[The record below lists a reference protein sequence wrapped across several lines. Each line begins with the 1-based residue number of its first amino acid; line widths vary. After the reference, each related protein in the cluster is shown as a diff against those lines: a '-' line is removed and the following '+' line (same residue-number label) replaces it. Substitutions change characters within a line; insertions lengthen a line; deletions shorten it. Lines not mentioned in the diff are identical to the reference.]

1 MVHVKRICVAA
12 LVYFTI
18 AAVRADMTVYH
29 IFADGLGCV
38 PCASDVDRLL
48 REIEGVD
55 SVDVLSEL
63 SVVNVRMAEGSQ
75 LSDAQVKKILDD
87 ADVGFDRIEH
97 HPMGE
102 H

>member
-1 MVHVKRICVAA
+1 MKRLCVAA
-12 LVYFTI
+12 LVYLTM
-18 AAVRADMTVYH
+18 AGVLADMTVYH

-63 SVVNVRMAEGSQ
+63 SVVNVRMAEGYE
-75 LSDAQVKKILDD
+75 LADAQVKKIFDD
-87 ADVGFDRIEH
+87 ADVSFGHIEH